1 MKKQLLLF
9 FFSLFVLFSTHA
21 QIHTSPQMI
30 RLAVTQLSEEN
41 YNNEITEETIELLK
55 KELGVPLEVTYY
67 SIEDF
72 VNAIKNG
79 MADIAISGSGLYRLC
94 LDYGIKELVT
104 TASDQ
109 APNPNHSAAALF
121 LKRKDRKDIQ
131 NLEDLKGKTASA
143 TRPLSITGLIMSYGE
158 IAAHGYDPYS
168 FFKDVRFTMYPM
180 SAVIENVLNGSA
192 DVGFIWSCYY
202 EELKRRNY
210 PDIDKVEPFL
220 VKNDNKLSC
229 LHSTEVYPG
238 HTVSVTP
245 SASPD
250 IAKKVTQILL
260 NMPKTSQY
268 GFYWT
273 VGTDF
278 HALDTLFKNTKYGPY
293 SYLRDWTFRR
303 IWEEYDVL
311 VILFGLTILF
321 WLVYT
326 IRVKGILKA
335 QQIRLERAIDKQ
347 RIAQSDALKKGYR
360 IQSLERLGA
369 VQQLSSMLAHEL
381 KQPLAATQYYLES
394 LINRLDKKSLDEQL
408 LKSTLQKIHALNVKS
423 SNLIDHVRSYSK
435 KAVVKRIKLDVNETI
450 ESTFQNLQGSEI
462 ITQRVSIVKEIPH
475 EKIFLYA
482 DRLEIEL
489 VLLNLLK
496 NSVEATSSRSTPAII
511 FTLRKVTKD
520 SKEGIEITVTD
531 NGPEI
536 SEEVFLSLMSP
547 MNSTKQ
553 EGLGLGI
560 AIVQRIAEAYGGS
573 LKFQRVKPCGL
584 KAIVTLFNSTIGQQI
599 CNTKGS

>member
-1 MKKQLLLF
+1 M
-9 FFSLFVLFSTHA
+9 
-21 QIHTSPQMI
+21 
-30 RLAVTQLSEEN
+30 
-41 YNNEITEETIELLK
+41 
-55 KELGVPLEVTYY
+55 
-67 SIEDF
+67 
-72 VNAIKNG
+72 
-79 MADIAISGSGLYRLC
+79 
-94 LDYGIKELVT
+94 
-104 TASDQ
+104 
-109 APNPNHSAAALF
+109 
-121 LKRKDRKDIQ
+121 
-131 NLEDLKGKTASA
+131 
-143 TRPLSITGLIMSYGE
+143 
-158 IAAHGYDPYS
+158 
-168 FFKDVRFTMYPM
+168 
-180 SAVIENVLNGSA
+180 
-192 DVGFIWSCYY
+192 
-202 EELKRRNY
+202 
-210 PDIDKVEPFL
+210 
-220 VKNDNKLSC
+220 
-229 LHSTEVYPG
+229 
-238 HTVSVTP
+238 
-245 SASPD
+245 
-250 IAKKVTQILL
+250 
-260 NMPKTSQY
+260 
-268 GFYWT
+268 
-273 VGTDF
+273 
-278 HALDTLFKNTKYGPY
+278 
-293 SYLRDWTFRR
+293 
-303 IWEEYDVL
+303 